1 MCAFT
6 RAPSCNFLVTAKHE
20 DEFFV
25 LIFFDELFYRVS
37 IKFRKKL
44 NGSHLQKKASSELIF
59 LAKDSAI
66 CGVYEKHIKN
76 NAFINLNCLITF
88 IN

>member
-1 MCAFT
+1 MKFLIN
-6 RAPSCNFLVTAKHE
+6 SGVGNFLKYTVSE
-20 DEFFV
+20 M
-25 LIFFDELFYRVS
+25 YRVS

-66 CGVYEKHIKN
+66 FGVYEKDIKN
-76 NAFINLNCLITF
+76 NAFINLNCLIAY